1 MNKFIRSIIH
11 FSLRHRY
18 LVFFLTG
25 VLAAIGFISYRNT
38 PIETF
43 PDVTNTQIII
53 IAQWPGRSAEEV
65 EKFVSIPL
73 ETAFNS
79 VQSKTSLRSTASFGL
94 CYIRIIFD
102 DNVDD
107 AFARQQV
114 LSRLGNAD
122 LPDGVKPDV
131 QPPYGPTGEI
141 YRYTLHSAIKNIREL
156 TAIQDWILDRQFK
169 SVPGVADV
177 NSFGGQEKA
186 YEISVNP
193 SLLFKYGLTSLDV
206 YNAVTRS
213 NINVGGDVL
222 EHNGQAFVVRGIGI
236 LNDISEIENIIITKI
251 NDVPILVKQIG
262 EVKESGKPRLG
273 WASRDGQEDVVEG
286 IIVMRKG
293 ENPAEVLARIQE
305 KVKDLN
311 ENVLPKGVRIN
322 TFYDRTVLMD
332 YATHTVMHN
341 LIEGIVLV
349 TLVVLIF
356 MADWR
361 TTLTVGII
369 VPLALLFAFMLMRI
383 KGMSANLL
391 SMGAVD
397 FGIIID
403 GAVVM
408 VEGIFV
414 ALDHKAKDVGMEKFN
429 KLAKLG
435 LFKNVGTE
443 MGKAIFFSK
452 VIILTCLIPIFAF
465 QKVEGKMFSPLA
477 YTLGFALLGAL
488 VYTLTLVPALS
499 SILLRRNVK
508 EKHNPVVGFFEKYIM
523 RAFRWVYAHQ
533 KVSLLTAV
541 VIMVLCLFS
550 AKFLGT
556 EFLPELNEGALWVES
571 ELPMSIS
578 LPEAR
583 NTSDKMMQIIRK
595 FPEVRQT
602 LSQIGRTNDGTDP
615 KGFFNV
621 QIQVDLR
628 PKSEWRKGLTEEMLI
643 DSMDRQLQKIPGC
656 VFNYSQPIRDN
667 VDEAVAGVNAAL
679 AVKIYGPNFHT
690 LDSLANVVKGVLT
703 HIDGVD
709 DLGVLRNLGQPEFR
723 IELDQQK
730 MALYGVNIAD
740 ANAVIEMALG
750 GKAATQLYEG
760 ERKFDVRIRYKEDYR
775 NTEEKITQ
783 LRVPTQDSTRIPI
796 SEIATIR
803 KLTGPAFIFR
813 ENNMRYIAV
822 KFSNRGRDLG
832 STIADAQ
839 AQIGKA
845 LTPPKGYHMTWNG
858 EFENQVRASNTL
870 AHVVPLCLLAI
881 FLILFITYGN
891 VKDSVLTILNVP
903 FALIGGIL
911 ALHVT
916 GINFSISAGI
926 GFIALFG
933 VCIQNGVILI
943 SVFRKHLDEKMT
955 LHKAIEHGVHSRIR
969 PVVMTALMAA
979 IGLLPA
985 AVSTGI
991 GSETQKPLAIVVI
1004 GGLITS
1010 TVLTLLILPVIY
1022 SISYN
1027 LTHKREHRKLLRK
1040 MGVISKP
1047 GDDTKDSYKGL

>member
-1 MNKFIRSIIH
+1 MNKFIKRIIH

-18 LVFFLTG
+18 FVFFCTA
-25 VLAAIGFISYRNT
+25 VLAVLGFVSYRNT

-73 ETAFNS
+73 ETALNS
-79 VQSKTSLRSTASFGL
+79 VQEKVSLRSTSSFGL
-94 CYIRIIFD
+94 SYIRIIFD
-102 DNVDD
+102 DHVDD

-114 LSRLGNAD
+114 LSRLGSAD
-122 LPDGVKPDV
+122 LPEGVKPDV

-141 YRYTLHSAIKNIREL
+141 YRYTLRSKTKSIHEL
-156 TAIQDWILDRQFK
+156 TAIQDWVLDRQFK
-169 SVPGVADV
+169 SIPGVADV
-177 NSFGGQEKA
+177 NSFGGEEKI

-193 SLLFKYGLTSLDV
+193 NLLNKYNLTSLDV
-206 YNAVTRS
+206 YNAVAKS

-222 EHNGQAFVVRGIGI
+222 ERNGQAFVVRGIGI
-236 LNDISEIENIIITKI
+236 LNNISEIENIIITKI
-251 NDVPILVKQIG
+251 NNVPILVKQVA
-262 EVKESGKPRLG
+262 EVHEAGAPRLG
-273 WASRDGQEDVVEG
+273 WVTRDDEDDVIEG
-286 IIVMRKG
+286 IVVMRKG
-293 ENPAEVLARIQE
+293 ENPGEVLKRVEE

-311 ENVLPKGVRIN
+311 DNILPKGVRIA

-332 YATHTVMHN
+332 YATHTVLHN
-341 LIEGIVLV
+341 LIEGIILV
-349 TLVVLIF
+349 TVIVLIF

-369 VPLALLFAFMLMRI
+369 VPLSLLFAFMLMRI

-408 VEGIFV
+408 VEGLFV
-414 ALDHKAKDVGMEKFN
+414 ALDHKAKEVGMERFN

-452 VIILTCLIPIFAF
+452 IIILTCLVPIFAF

-488 VYTLTLVPALS
+488 LYTLTLVPALS
-499 SILLRRNVK
+499 SVLLKKNVK
-508 EKHNPVVGFFEKYIM
+508 EKHNPVVHFFEKYIGQ
-523 RAFRWVYAHQ
+523 AFRWVYRHQ
-533 KVSLLTAV
+533 GISLTTAV
-541 VIMVLCLFS
+541 IVMVLTFFS

-556 EFLPELNEGALWVES
+556 EFLPELDEGALWVES
-571 ELPMSIS
+571 ELPMSVS
-578 LPEAR
+578 LPQAK
-583 NTSDKMMQIIRK
+583 TVSDKMLQIIRK
-595 FPEVRQT
+595 FPEVKQT

-621 QIQVDLR
+621 QIQVDLK
-628 PKSEWRKGLTEEMLI
+628 PKGKWRKGISEDMLI
-643 DSMDRQLQKIPGC
+643 DSMNRQLTKIPGC

-667 VDEAVAGVNAAL
+667 VEEAVAGVNAAL
-679 AVKIYGPNFHT
+679 AVKIFGPDFQK
-690 LDSLANVVKGVLT
+690 LDSMAGVVKNVLKT
-703 HIDGVD
+703 VRGID
-709 DLGVLRNLGQPEFR
+709 DLGILRNLGQPEFR

-730 MALYGVNIAD
+730 MALYGVSIAD
-740 ANAVIEMALG
+740 ANTVIEMALG
-750 GKAATQLYEG
+750 GKAATELYEG
-760 ERKFDVRIRYKEDYR
+760 ERKFDVRIRYAKDFR
-775 NTEEKITQ
+775 NTQEKIQQ
-783 LRVPTQDSTRIPI
+783 LRVPTQDGTRIPI

-803 KLTGPAFIFR
+803 TLTGPAFIFR
-813 ENNMRYIAV
+813 NNNTRHIAV
-822 KFSNRGRDLG
+822 KFSNRERDLG
-832 STIADAQ
+832 STIAEAQ
-839 AQIGKA
+839 QKVKKA
-845 LTPPKGYHMTWNG
+845 LTLPKGYSISWNG
-858 EFENQVRASNTL
+858 EFENQQRASKTL
-870 AHVVPLCLLAI
+870 ANVVPLCLIAI

-891 VKDSVLTILNVP
+891 VKDALLTIMNVP

-911 ALHVT
+911 ALHIT
-916 GINFSISAGI
+916 GTNFSISAGI

-943 SVFRKHLDEKMT
+943 SVFRKNLQDKMP
-955 LHKAIEHGVHSRIR
+955 LNKAVETGVQSRIR

-985 AVSTGI
+985 AISTGI

-1010 TVLTLLILPVIY
+1010 TVLTLLILPVLY
-1022 SISYN
+1022 ARVYN
-1027 LTHKREHRKLLRK
+1027 LIHKRENRKLLK
-1040 MGVISKP
+1040 KLGAVS
-1047 GDDTKDSYKGL
+1047 